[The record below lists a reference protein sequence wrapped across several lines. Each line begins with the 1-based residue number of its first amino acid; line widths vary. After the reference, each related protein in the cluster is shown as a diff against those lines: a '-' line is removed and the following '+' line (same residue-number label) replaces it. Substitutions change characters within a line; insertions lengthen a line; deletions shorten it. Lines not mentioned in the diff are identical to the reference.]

1 MNVLKNALLSADAE
15 TFPTVAE
22 LDAFIAR
29 YEWFAP
35 ARVLRRRI
43 SGVADSRLEVVAP
56 WRAASSLDACRIDS
70 GALLA
75 GVLLQTEPSEPVPAE
90 TAKPSENSGPS
101 GADPSADAF
110 AGISSAASDF
120 PAGDSAA
127 NPADASAAAPR
138 TLSADERID
147 RFLAERHLRIVA
159 EEGEP
164 EGEVRTAPVLSDEE
178 EVVSEAL
185 AEIYLAQGLRDQ
197 AAAIYRKLS
206 LLNPEKSVYFAELIE
221 KTENN

>member
-1 MNVLKNALLSADAE
+1 MTALKNALLAADAE
-15 TFPTVAE
+15 TLPTVAE

-35 ARVLRRRI
+35 ARVLRRRL
-43 SGVADSRLEVVAP
+43 SGAADSRLEVVAP
-56 WRAASSLDACRIDS
+56 WRSASSLDAARIDG

-75 GVLLQTEPSEPVPAE
+75 GALPQV
-90 TAKPSENSGPS
+90 
-101 GADPSADAF
+101 
-110 AGISSAASDF
+110 
-120 PAGDSAA
+120 
-127 NPADASAAAPR
+127 
-138 TLSADERID
+138 LSADERID

-164 EGEVRTAPVLSDEE
+164 EGEVRTTPVLSDEE
-178 EVVSEAL
+178 EVVTEAL